1 MEKAKTM
8 NFVWYKVARHSGLRV
23 LCRALCRALC
33 RVNRLIFKMNLSKW
47 HAARQKSQK
56 LCAHARVRTHAHIR
70 ARKVFTI
77 LPIVVCQ

>member
-8 NFVWYKVARHSGLRV
+8 NFVWHKVARHSGLRV

-33 RVNRLIFKMNLSKW
+33 RDNRLIFKVNLPKW

-56 LCAHARVRTHAHIR
+56 LCAHARVRTR
-70 ARKVFTI
+70 AYMRVRIKF
-77 LPIVVCQ
+77 LLYYP